1 MAVEVIQ
8 VESASQLD
16 RFIEYP
22 NQLYKDDPNYV
33 VPLKSERKA
42 FFDFKRNPFY
52 RTARVKLYLAHRDR
66 AIVGRIAICIN
77 FAHNEHHA
85 EECGFFGFFDCIDD
99 YEVAAK
105 MLKVAMIE
113 LKRDGATTMRGPV
126 NFSTNHECG
135 FLVEGFDG
143 PPVVMMPYNY
153 PYIPRLAEKFG
164 LRKAMDLLAYKMT
177 KDSPFPDRLTR
188 LVDRVKSRSGVALR
202 PINMKDFQREV
213 QLVRQV
219 YNEAWESNW
228 GFVPMTEAEFNHM
241 ARDLKQ
247 VIEPELVLVAEH
259 EGRPVAFAMAVPDIN
274 QALIHLNGRLF
285 PFGIVKLLWH
295 TKIRNKVD
303 GFRVITMGV
312 VPEFQKR
319 GIDAWMYYTLYRRGI
334 ELGYTWAEFS
344 WILETNDMMRRA
356 AEELGARVHRRYRIV
371 EMPI

>member
-8 VESASQLD
+8 VESATQLD

-22 NQLYKDDPNYV
+22 NRLYKDDPNYV

-52 RTARVKLYLAHRDR
+52 RTAKVKLYLAYRDG
-66 AIVGRIAICIN
+66 AIAGRIAICVN
-77 FAHNEHHA
+77 YAHNEHHA
-85 EECGFFGFFDCIDD
+85 EKCGFFGFFDCEDD

-113 LKRDGATTMRGPV
+113 LKREGSNIMRGPT

-164 LRKAMDLLAYKMT
+164 LRKAIDLLAYKMT
-177 KDSPFPDRLTR
+177 KDRPFPQRLTK
-188 LVDRVKSRSGVALR
+188 LVERVKSRSGINLR
-202 PINMKDFQREV
+202 PINMKDFEHEV
-213 QLVRQV
+213 QSVRQV
-219 YNEAWESNW
+219 YNEAWETNW
-228 GFVPMTEAEFNHM
+228 GFVPMTDGEFSHM
-241 ARDLKQ
+241 AKDLKQ
-247 VIEPELVLVAEH
+247 VIEPELVLIAEH

-285 PFGIVKLLWH
+285 PLGIIKLLWH
-295 TKIRNKVD
+295 TKIRNKID
-303 GFRVITMGV
+303 GFRVVTMGV

-319 GIDAWMYYTLYRRGI
+319 AIDAWMYYTLYERGV

-344 WILETNDMMRRA
+344 WILETNDMMRKA
-356 AEELGARVHRRYRIV
+356 AEQLGAAMYRRYRIV